1 MRAAAT
7 MSGLLLPTMRMDDS
21 SLDSQSTVTPDL
33 LACVA
38 KGDEAAFRQLYDR
51 SSGLLFTLAMRMLGD
66 RDDASELLQDVY
78 QEVWR
83 KVVRY
88 DVGRG
93 SPMAWLVTL
102 TRSRA
107 IDRLRAR
114 ASRGF
119 GFTASIDETGAME
132 VPDQRDNPLE
142 TQTDR
147 ELRTS
152 IAKALAD
159 LPDGQQQALELAYY
173 EGLSHT
179 EIAARLNLPLGTVKT
194 RIKLGMSKLKTALR
208 PWWERE

>member
-7 MSGLLLPTMRMDDS
+7 MSGIPLPIMRMDDS
-21 SLDSQSTVTPDL
+21 SLHPQSTIAPDL
-33 LACVA
+33 LARVA
-38 KGDEAAFRQLYDR
+38 KGDEAAFSQLYDR
-51 SSGLLFTLAMRMLGD
+51 SISLLFVLAMRMLGD

-88 DVGRG
+88 DVGRS

-119 GFTASIDETGAME
+119 GFTASIDEAGAID
-132 VPDQRDNPLE
+132 VPDQRADPLE
-142 TQTDR
+142 TQADR
-147 ELRTS
+147 ELRAS
-152 IAKALAD
+152 ITKALAD
-159 LPDGQQQALELAYY
+159 LPDGQQEALELAYY